1 MGFFLLNI
9 PVPHSLKAINYYKMN
24 HTTKKA
30 PAASGQGWKIA
41 QKNAEIFNIH
51 RVCLWI
57 IVTPRTQLSGH
68 LVVAAAVRCQQL
80 CWAKIPPPIN
90 RHTHRS
96 CAPARQETASARSA
110 GRRGGCTPQEF
121 RFCTAYY
128 RRIAP
133 CLQAGCLPRGGLG
146 GLDFYVGFAIISVK
160 DAGIDFC
167 SKRRAL

>member
-1 MGFFLLNI
+1 
-9 PVPHSLKAINYYKMN
+9 MN

-51 RVCLWI
+51 KACLWI

-68 LVVAAAVRCQQL
+68 LVVAAAIRCQQL

-96 CAPARQETASARSA
+96 CAPALQETASARSA
-110 GRRGGCTPQEF
+110 GRSGGCTPQKF
-121 RFCTAYY
+121 RFCTVYY

-133 CLQAGCLPRGGLG
+133 CLQAGCLPTRGLRGTGFLRWICYNKRRGYRGGCKHRLLQQTEG
-146 GLDFYVGFAIISVK
+146 NTTGMFN
-160 DAGIDFC
+160 
-167 SKRRAL
+167 KR

>member
-1 MGFFLLNI
+1 
-9 PVPHSLKAINYYKMN
+9 MN

-30 PAASGQGWKIA
+30 PAASGQGWKSA

-90 RHTHRS
+90 RHTNRN
-96 CAPARQETASARSA
+96 CAAAPQETASARSA
-110 GRRGGCTPQEF
+110 GRRGGCTPQKF
-121 RFCTAYY
+121 RFCTIYY
-128 RRIAP
+128 IFVLFIIEEQHHACKPAAFP
-133 CLQAGCLPRGGLG
+133 CGGGLR
-146 GLDFYVGFAIISVK
+146 GLDFYVGFAIISVEAAGA
-160 DAGIDFC
+160 DASIDPC
-167 SKRRAL
+167 SKRRAI

>member
-1 MGFFLLNI
+1 
-9 PVPHSLKAINYYKMN
+9 MN

-30 PAASGQGWKIA
+30 PAASGQGWKSA

-96 CAPARQETASARSA
+96 CAPAPQETASARSA
-110 GRRGGCTPQEF
+110 GRTGGCTSQKF
-121 RFCTAYY
+121 RFCTVYY
-128 RRIAP
+128 MKNSTMLASRLP
-133 CLQAGCLPRGGLG
+133 SHAGEGLG
-146 GLDFYVGFAIISVK
+146 GLDFYVGFAIISTERAGA
-160 DAGIDFC
+160 DACIDPC
-167 SKRRAL
+167 SKRRAI